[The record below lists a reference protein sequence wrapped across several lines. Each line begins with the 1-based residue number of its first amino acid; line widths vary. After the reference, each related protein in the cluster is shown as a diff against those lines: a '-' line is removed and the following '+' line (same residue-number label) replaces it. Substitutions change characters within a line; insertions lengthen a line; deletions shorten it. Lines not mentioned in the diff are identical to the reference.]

1 MKNLLAAII
10 LVLCAAFAGASA
22 AACRDPGGIGG
33 TGVEPGGTGGTGV
46 EPGGTGGT
54 GIDPGGAKVD
64 PGGIGGTGQRA
75 EAEIGVLGV
84 ITGFGSICVN
94 GIEVHYDANTQ
105 VALNG
110 DLSSA
115 GALRVGQVV
124 SVLAIGSGTQARA
137 HWIDVVDAAVGP
149 VTAVENAG
157 TFQVNKER
165 VRIEPS
171 TVLGPGLERARLAS
185 AQLGDILRVSGL
197 RNAEGIIVATR
208 VETAP
213 PGTRALAAEAA
224 DPSLGRFLVEG
235 YVTDIGAQAVRVGP
249 TRFRVAPD
257 LAPQLA
263 RGQLVRLEGR
273 SEGGNRIV
281 ERADFLS
288 GPFDARPQR
297 TLRMEPLEPRSG
309 DDRRGGGG
317 DGDRSG
323 RDSGDRS
330 GRDSGDRS
338 GRDGGD
344 SVDRSG
350 RGGGDRPERVERS
363 GPSDRPERVDRSGS
377 GSGDRPERVDRSGR
391 R

>member
-1 MKNLLAAII
+1 MKNLLAAFI
-10 LVLCAAFAGASA
+10 LVLCAAFAAASA

-33 TGVEPGGTGGTGV
+33 TGLEPGGTGGTGV

-54 GIDPGGAKVD
+54 GIDPGGAKLD

-157 TFQVNKER
+157 TLQVNKER

-185 AQLGDILRVSGL
+185 AQVGDILRVSGL
-197 RNAEGIIVATR
+197 RNAEGVIVATR
-208 VETAP
+208 VEAAP

-249 TRFRVAPD
+249 TRFRIASD

-288 GPFDARPQR
+288 GAFDVRPQR
-297 TLRMEPLEPRSG
+297 TLRVEPLGPRSG
-309 DDRRGGGG
+309 DDRRGGG

-323 RDSGDRS
+323 RDSGS
-330 GRDSGDRS
+330 
-338 GRDGGD
+338 RDGGD
-344 SVDRSG
+344 ATDRSG
-350 RGGGDRPERVERS
+350 RGGGDRPERVDRFGSGDRPDRS
-363 GPSDRPERVDRSGS
+363 GPG
-377 GSGDRPERVDRSGR
+377 GGDRPERVDRSGR

>member
-1 MKNLLAAII
+1 MKNLLAAFV
-10 LVLCAAFAGASA
+10 LMLCAAFAGASA

-33 TGVEPGGTGGTGV
+33 TGVEPGGTGGTG
-46 EPGGTGGT
+46 
-54 GIDPGGAKVD
+54 ID
-64 PGGIGGTGQRA
+64 PGGIGGTGQSA
-75 EAEIGVLGV
+75 AAEIGVLGV

-115 GALRVGQVV
+115 GALRIGQVV

-149 VTAVENAG
+149 VTGVENAG
-157 TFQVNKER
+157 AMLQVNRER

-171 TVLGPGLERARLAS
+171 TVFGPGLGRAQLAS
-185 AQLGDILRVSGL
+185 AQAGDILRVSGL
-197 RNAEGIIVATR
+197 RNAEGVIVATR

-213 PGTRALAAEAA
+213 PGTRALAADPA

-235 YVTDIGAQAVRVGP
+235 YVTDAGSQAVRVGP

-257 LAPQLA
+257 VAPQLA

-273 SEGGNRIV
+273 REGGNRIV

-288 GPFDARPQR
+288 GPFDVRPQR
-297 TLRMEPLEPRSG
+297 TLRMEQLGPRSG

-317 DGDRSG
+317 GDGDRGG

-330 GRDSGDRS
+330 GSGGDAMDRS
-338 GRDGGD
+338 GRDGGGA
-344 SVDRSG
+344 VDR
-350 RGGGDRPERVERS
+350 V
-363 GPSDRPERVDRSGS
+363 ERVDRSGPGGGGDRVERIDRS
-377 GSGDRPERVDRSGR
+377 GTSGGGNRPERVDRSGR

>member
-1 MKNLLAAII
+1 MKNLLAAFV
-10 LVLCAAFAGASA
+10 LVLCAAFAGTSA
-22 AACRDPGGIGG
+22 GACRDPGGIGG
-33 TGVEPGGTGGTGV
+33 TGVEPGGTGGTG
-46 EPGGTGGT
+46 
-54 GIDPGGAKVD
+54 ID

-94 GIEVHYDANTQ
+94 GIEVHYDANTP
-105 VALNG
+105 VAFNG

-115 GALRVGQVV
+115 GALGIGQIV
-124 SVLAIGSGTQARA
+124 SVLAVGDGKQARA
-137 HWIDVVDAAVGP
+137 QWIDIVDAAVGP

-157 TFQVNKER
+157 MLQVNKER

-171 TVLGPGLERARLAS
+171 TVFGPGLGRAQLAS
-185 AQLGDILRVSGL
+185 AQVGDILRVSGL
-197 RNAEGIIVATR
+197 RNAAGIIVATR

-235 YVTDIGAQAVRVGP
+235 YVTDIGSQAVRVGP

-257 LAPQLA
+257 LASQLA

-288 GPFDARPQR
+288 GPFDERPQR
-297 TLRMEPLEPRSG
+297 TLRLEPLGPRSG
-309 DDRRGGGG
+309 DDRRGGGGG

-330 GRDSGDRS
+330 GRDGGESVDRS
-338 GRDGGD
+338 GRDGGGGER
-344 SVDRSG
+344 VDRSG
-350 RGGGDRPERVERS
+350 PGGGGERVERIDRS
-363 GPSDRPERVDRSGS
+363 GPGGGGGSNRPERVDRSGKH
-377 GSGDRPERVDRSGR
+377 
-391 R
+391 

>member
-1 MKNLLAAII
+1 MKNLLAAFV
-10 LVLCAAFAGASA
+10 LVLCAAFAGTSA
-22 AACRDPGGIGG
+22 GACQDPGGIGG
-33 TGVEPGGTGGTGV
+33 TGVLPGGTGGTGV

-54 GIDPGGAKVD
+54 GIDPGG
-64 PGGIGGTGQRA
+64 IGGTGQRA
-75 EAEIGVLGV
+75 EAEVGVLGV

-94 GIEVHYDANTQ
+94 GIEVHYDANTP
-105 VALNG
+105 VAFNG

-115 GALRVGQVV
+115 KTLGIGQVV
-124 SVLAIGSGTQARA
+124 SVLAVGAGSQARA
-137 HWIDVVDAAVGP
+137 HWIDIVDAAVGP
-149 VTAVENAG
+149 VTAVESPGALL
-157 TFQVNKER
+157 QVNKQR

-185 AQLGDILRVSGL
+185 AQVGDILRVSGL
-197 RNAEGIIVATR
+197 RNAEGVIVATR

-213 PGTRALAAEAA
+213 PGTRALAAEPA

-235 YVTDIGAQAVRVGP
+235 YVTDTQSRTVRVGP
-249 TRFRVAPD
+249 SRFSIAPE

-288 GPFDARPQR
+288 APFDVRPQR
-297 TLRMEPLEPRSG
+297 TLRMEPLAPRPG
-309 DDRRGGGG
+309 DDRRGGGE
-317 DGDRSG
+317 
-323 RDSGDRS
+323 GDRS

-344 SVDRSG
+344 GVDRSGRGDGVDRSG

-363 GPSDRPERVDRSGS
+363 GG
-377 GSGDRPERVDRSGR
+377 GGGGDRPERIDRSGR

>member
-1 MKNLLAAII
+1 MKNLLAAFI
-10 LVLCAAFAGASA
+10 LVLCAAFAAASA

-33 TGVEPGGTGGTGV
+33 TGLEPGGTGGTGV

-54 GIDPGGAKVD
+54 GIDPGGAKLD

-157 TFQVNKER
+157 TLQVNKER

-185 AQLGDILRVSGL
+185 AQVGDILRVSGL
-197 RNAEGIIVATR
+197 RNAEGVIVATR
-208 VETAP
+208 VEAAP

-249 TRFRVAPD
+249 TRFRIASD

-288 GPFDARPQR
+288 GAFDVRPQR
-297 TLRMEPLEPRSG
+297 TLRVEPLEPRSG
-309 DDRRGGGG
+309 DDRRGGGS

-323 RDSGDRS
+323 RDSGS
-330 GRDSGDRS
+330 
-338 GRDGGD
+338 RDGGD
-344 SVDRSG
+344 ATDRSG
-350 RGGGDRPERVERS
+350 RGGGDRPERVDRFGSGDRPDRS
-363 GPSDRPERVDRSGS
+363 GPG
-377 GSGDRPERVDRSGR
+377 GGDRPERVDRSGR

>member
-1 MKNLLAAII
+1 MKILLAA
-10 LVLCAAFAGASA
+10 LVSALCVAFAGTSA
-22 AACRDPGGIGG
+22 GACSDPGGIGG
-33 TGVEPGGTGGTGV
+33 TGINPGGAGVTGLDPGGTGGTG
-46 EPGGTGGT
+46 GTG
-54 GIDPGGAKVD
+54 VD

-94 GIEVHYDANTQ
+94 GIEVHYDAGTP
-105 VALNG
+105 VAFNG

-115 GALRVGQVV
+115 KALGIGQVV
-124 SVLAIGSGTQARA
+124 SVLAVGAGTQARA
-137 HWIDVVDAAVGP
+137 QWIDIVDAAVGP
-149 VTAVENAG
+149 VTAVESAG
-157 TFQVNKER
+157 SLQVNKER

-171 TVLGPGLERARLAS
+171 TVLGPGLDRARLAS
-185 AQLGDILRVSGL
+185 AQVGDLLRVSGL
-197 RNAEGIIVATR
+197 RNAEGTIVATR

-213 PGTRALAAEAA
+213 PGTRALAAEAVDA
-224 DPSLGRFLVEG
+224 SLGRFLVEG
-235 YVTDIGAQAVRVGP
+235 YVTDIGSRAVRVGP
-249 TRFRVAPD
+249 TRFSVAPD
-257 LAPQLA
+257 LGSQLA

-288 GPFDARPQR
+288 GPFDVRPQR
-297 TLRMEPLEPRSG
+297 TLRPELAPRSG
-309 DDRRGGGG
+309 DDRRGGGEA
-317 DGDRSG
+317 
-323 RDSGDRS
+323 DRS

-344 SVDRSG
+344 GDRSG

-363 GPSDRPERVDRSGS
+363 GSG
-377 GSGDRPERVDRSGR
+377 GGDRPERVDRSGR

>member
-1 MKNLLAAII
+1 MKNLLAAFV
-10 LVLCAAFAGASA
+10 LVLSAAFAGTSVAV
-22 AACRDPGGIGG
+22 CDPGGIGG
-33 TGVEPGGTGGTGV
+33 TGLAPGGTGGTGV

-54 GIDPGGAKVD
+54 GVD

-94 GIEVHYDANTQ
+94 GIEVHYDANTP
-105 VALNG
+105 VAFNG
-110 DLSSA
+110 DVSSA
-115 GALRVGQVV
+115 KALGIGQVV
-124 SVLAIGSGTQARA
+124 SVLAVGAGTQARA
-137 HWIDVVDAAVGP
+137 HWIDIVDAAVGP
-149 VTAVENAG
+149 VTAVEKAG
-157 TFQVNKER
+157 ALQVNKER

-171 TVLGPGLERARLAS
+171 TVLGPGLDRARLAS
-185 AQLGDILRVSGL
+185 AQVGDVLRVSGL
-197 RNAEGIIVATR
+197 RNDEGIIVATR

-224 DPSLGRFLVEG
+224 DASLGRFLVEG
-235 YVTDIGAQAVRVGP
+235 YVTDTQPQAVRVGP
-249 TRFRVAPD
+249 TRFSVAPD
-257 LAPQLA
+257 VASQLA

-288 GPFDARPQR
+288 APFDVRPQR
-297 TLRMEPLEPRSG
+297 TLRTEPLAPRPG
-309 DDRRGGGG
+309 DDRRGGG

-323 RDSGDRS
+323 KDSA
-330 GRDSGDRS
+330 DRS

-350 RGGGDRPERVERS
+350 RGGGDRVDRS
-363 GPSDRPERVDRSGS
+363 GGDRPERVDRSGP
-377 GSGDRPERVDRSGR
+377 GGGDRPERVDRSGR

>member
-1 MKNLLAAII
+1 MKILLAA
-10 LVLCAAFAGASA
+10 LVSALCVAFAGTSA
-22 AACRDPGGIGG
+22 GACSDPGGIGG
-33 TGVEPGGTGGTGV
+33 TGINPGGTGATGLDPGGTGGTG
-46 EPGGTGGT
+46 
-54 GIDPGGAKVD
+54 VD

-94 GIEVHYDANTQ
+94 GIEVHYDSGTP
-105 VALNG
+105 VAFNG

-115 GALRVGQVV
+115 KALGIGQVV
-124 SVLAIGSGTQARA
+124 SVLAVGAGTQARA
-137 HWIDVVDAAVGP
+137 HWIDIVDAAVGP

-157 TFQVNKER
+157 ALQVNKER

-171 TVLGPGLERARLAS
+171 TVLGPGLDRARLAS
-185 AQLGDILRVSGL
+185 AQVGDLLRVSGL

-213 PGTRALAAEAA
+213 PGTRALAAEAVDA
-224 DPSLGRFLVEG
+224 SLGRFLVEG
-235 YVTDIGAQAVRVGP
+235 YVTDIGSQAVRVGP
-249 TRFRVAPD
+249 TRFSVAPD
-257 LAPQLA
+257 LGSQLA

-273 SEGGNRIV
+273 REGGNRIV

-288 GPFDARPQR
+288 GPFDVRPQR
-297 TLRMEPLEPRSG
+297 TLRPELAPRSG
-309 DDRRGGGG
+309 DDRRGGG

-323 RDSGDRS
+323 RDSGS
-330 GRDSGDRS
+330 GDGTDRS

-344 SVDRSG
+344 RADRSG
-350 RGGGDRPERVERS
+350 RGGGDRPERV
-363 GPSDRPERVDRSGS
+363 DRSGS
-377 GSGDRPERVDRSGR
+377 GGGDRPERLDRSGR